1 MSSDIV
7 TYPLNGITYT
17 AEEAAG
23 YHSARTSGVY
33 CLDEDFKVSLSSGG
47 KSVWISSGRAW
58 VHPSRFTGYSIIMR
72 WPVTLA
78 LSTPTLLCS
87 RIDRVVL
94 RFDRRARRSYLTVLK
109 GTEIFGG
116 TPSSS
121 AAPQITRN
129 EYVYDLCLAEIRYF
143 AGTNIIPSLI
153 DTRGDESLCGL
164 MRDGV
169 TRIPEL
175 TIGTVTTG
183 ETASATIKNGVLS
196 LVLPNGN
203 GGSSTG
209 GSSTGGSGLSETSK
223 TLLLSLLEN
232 AAYTSPSMQ
241 AQLNALRT
249 EWSSNGGGSDEI
261 PVQSVSLSS
270 SVLTLNE
277 GESKALTATVLPA
290 DATNKSVIWTVT
302 PTGIATVVNGT
313 VTASKAGS
321 CTVTAM
327 AGGKS
332 ASCTVTVKAAAAE
345 AEATLLY
352 TLSSAT
358 TTSSADKTCLDTGLQ
373 LLAKA
378 STETPQYTILWEA
391 QVADNADASTWPSM
405 VNCQTETGS
414 FTNMPGFNGSLN
426 PNTGTIDF
434 AYYLYSNTDARLC
447 DTLAHAKTKT
457 RYAIQMNGAQYR
469 VGSTHCTLSAWKST
483 GAVITDVPETLIFGA
498 AYTATGE
505 HTRFL
510 DCTISQC
517 MVYKGLLSDS
527 KLQSYIN
534 GEWGNDAET
543 VPVQSVSLSQSAL
556 TLKRGG
562 SATLTATVL
571 PADATNRAVV
581 WTVSPSGYA
590 TVSAGKVT
598 AVKAGICTVTA
609 TAGGKSASC
618 TVTVEAAET
627 AQLIYTLPAETE
639 LTSGFD
645 TGLKLLEHASTES
658 PQYTILV
665 DAKAGDDFNANT
677 WPAFL
682 HCLTETGST
691 ANLPGFNSTSS
702 PLNNKTEFAYYNY
715 GGVTLSDSIEHLKTR
730 TRYAVQIDGRKYR
743 GGSTYCPMTGW
754 LTSNGTITDVPQ
766 TFLIGAA
773 QSADGSKKQQ
783 FWPGTLYQCKVY
795 KGLLSDEKVNEYIEK
810 GW

>member
-1 MSSDIV
+1 MS
-7 TYPLNGITYT
+7 YQKQNFANG
-17 AEEAAG
+17 E
-23 YHSARTSGVY
+23 
-33 CLDEDFKVSLSSGG
+33 
-47 KSVWISSGRAW
+47 
-58 VHPSRFTGYSIIMR
+58 
-72 WPVTLA
+72 
-78 LSTPTLLCS
+78 
-87 RIDRVVL
+87 VL
-94 RFDRRARRSYLTVLK
+94 
-109 GTEIFGG
+109 
-116 TPSSS
+116 
-121 AAPQITRN
+121 
-129 EYVYDLCLAEIRYF
+129 
-143 AGTNIIPSLI
+143 
-153 DTRGDESLCGL
+153 
-164 MRDGV
+164 
-169 TRIPEL
+169 
-175 TIGTVTTG
+175 
-183 ETASATIKNGVLS
+183 TASQLNHMEDGIAKANENTNS
-196 LVLPNGN
+196 
-203 GGSSTG
+203 
-209 GSSTGGSGLSETSK
+209 GSGLSETSK

-249 EWSSNGGGSDEI
+249 EWSSGGGSGGSDKI
-261 PVQSVSLSS
+261 PVQSISLSS
-270 SVLTLNE
+270 SALTLNE
-277 GESKALTATVLPA
+277 GESKTLTVTVLPA
-290 DATNKSVIWTVT
+290 DATYGDLVLNFSPGSFVSNSGVPVKLSENVYRYTLK
-302 PTGIATVVNGT
+302 AL
-313 VTASKAGS
+313 KAGT
-321 CTVTAM
+321 CTVTAT

-332 ASCTVTVKAAAAE
+332 ASCTVTVKAAAESE
-345 AEATLLY
+345 AALLY

-391 QVADNADASTWPSM
+391 QVADNADASTWPNM

-457 RYAIQMNGAQYR
+457 RYAIQMNGVQYR
-469 VGSTHCTLSAWKST
+469 VGSTHCTLSGWKKTGST
-483 GAVITDVPETLIFGA
+483 ITDVPETLIFGA
-498 AYTATGE
+498 GYTATGE

-517 MVYKGLLSDS
+517 KVYKGLLSDE
-527 KLQSYIN
+527 KVNEFIN
-534 GEWGNDAET
+534 SSGSDSGSDKI
-543 VPVQSVSLSQSAL
+543 PVQSISLSSSAL
-556 TLKRGG
+556 TLNEGESK
-562 SATLTATVL
+562 TLTVTVL
-571 PADATNRAVV
+571 PADATYGDLVLNFSPGSF
-581 WTVSPSGYA
+581 VSNSGVPVKLSENVYRYTLKA
-590 TVSAGKVT
+590 L
-598 AVKAGICTVTA
+598 KAGTCTVTA

-639 LTSGFD
+639 LTNGFD

-665 DAKAGDDFNANT
+665 DAKAGDNFDAST

-730 TRYAVQIDGRKYR
+730 TRYAVQIDGNKYR

-754 LTSNGTITDVPQ
+754 LTSNSTITDVPQ

>member
-58 VHPSRFTGYSIIMR
+58 VHPSRFTGYSIIMQ

-94 RFDRRARRSYLTVLK
+94 RFDRRARCSYLTVLK

-209 GSSTGGSGLSETSK
+209 GSGLSETSK

-270 SVLTLNE
+270 SALTLNE
-277 GESKALTATVLPA
+277 GESKTLTATVLPA

-313 VTASKAGS
+313 VTASKAGG

-391 QVADNADASTWPSM
+391 QVADNADASTWPNM
-405 VNCQTETGS
+405 INCQTEKGS
-414 FTNMPGFNGSLN
+414 FTDMPGFNGNLN
-426 PNTGTIDF
+426 PNTGTLDF
-434 AYYLYSNTDARLC
+434 AYYKNIPLTMHVC
-447 DTLAHAKTKT
+447 
-457 RYAIQMNGAQYR
+457 AI
-469 VGSTHCTLSAWKST
+469 H
-483 GAVITDVPETLIFGA
+483 
-498 AYTATGE
+498 
-505 HTRFL
+505 
-510 DCTISQC
+510 
-517 MVYKGLLSDS
+517 
-527 KLQSYIN
+527 
-534 GEWGNDAET
+534 
-543 VPVQSVSLSQSAL
+543 
-556 TLKRGG
+556 
-562 SATLTATVL
+562 
-571 PADATNRAVV
+571 
-581 WTVSPSGYA
+581 
-590 TVSAGKVT
+590 
-598 AVKAGICTVTA
+598 
-609 TAGGKSASC
+609 
-618 TVTVEAAET
+618 
-627 AQLIYTLPAETE
+627 
-639 LTSGFD
+639 
-645 TGLKLLEHASTES
+645 
-658 PQYTILV
+658 
-665 DAKAGDDFNANT
+665 
-677 WPAFL
+677 
-682 HCLTETGST
+682 
-691 ANLPGFNSTSS
+691 
-702 PLNNKTEFAYYNY
+702 
-715 GGVTLSDSIEHLKTR
+715 
-730 TRYAVQIDGRKYR
+730 
-743 GGSTYCPMTGW
+743 
-754 LTSNGTITDVPQ
+754 
-766 TFLIGAA
+766 
-773 QSADGSKKQQ
+773 
-783 FWPGTLYQCKVY
+783 
-795 KGLLSDEKVNEYIEK
+795 
-810 GW
+810 